1 MVTNFSPWGK
11 TPFAF
16 VSFRL
21 SCSGL
26 LVLTQSKQG
35 CGGRMLNKIVLMS
48 FYSSTSRVQPLWRS
62 LVPDLVPSDATSSSR
77 YYFLYLMFY
86 FLSNPRCQST
96 SQNPKA
102 PAFPTTPERWW
113 WVHMTAATHN
123 LGRTEA
129 DQISCI
135 QVQTVGAFKGA
146 PVRPDRRGL
155 WYHSASTSVFTCQ

>member
-35 CGGRMLNKIVLMS
+35 CGGRTLNKIVLMS

-62 LVPDLVPSDATSSSR
+62 LVPDLVPSDATSSSSLPHVLLL
-77 YYFLYLMFY
+77 FKPKV
-86 FLSNPRCQST
+86 SIHESE
-96 SQNPKA
+96 SQG
-102 PAFPTTPERWW
+102 PAPERWW